1 MNLTDTCLNG
11 LGAAALTADERALE
25 RCRVAADL
33 INGGQYE
40 KAREALGD
48 LWRGVGERPNAAGLW
63 ETTAAEVL
71 LQCGSLTGWLGT
83 SKRVEGAQDKAKDLI
98 GEARRLFEA
107 HGLRTRVSEA
117 EYELGM
123 CYWRAGAL
131 DEARLLLQEALR
143 KHGGCEE
150 LKARILI
157 RSTLVEISAGR
168 YNDAL
173 RILDEAEPVFNLSPD
188 AVKGRWHGQRA
199 LVLRRLGA
207 AEGRADYLDRAIIEF
222 TAAVFHFEQ
231 AGHERYCG
239 NAENNLAM
247 LLHRMGR
254 HDEAHSHLD
263 SAQRIFT
270 RLGDAGNAAQVNETR
285 ARVYIAEGK
294 YDDAADVIERAVAA
308 LEQAGEQA
316 LLADALAVQATADA
330 RRGHQHLSLPAFR
343 RAVEIAEQAGALES
357 AGAAALSLIEEHSA
371 TLLSQSEAFSVYSRA
386 DDLLKHTQ
394 DAELVARLRAAARA
408 VAHRLAVHSMGA
420 DFSLTEAVNDY
431 EAQFIRRALEDE
443 HGSVSRAAVRLGIN
457 YQKLVYLLETRHRH
471 LLNVRTPARKR
482 RRSIIHNKAL
492 VRKRYE

>member
-1 MNLTDTCLNG
+1 MNLTDDRLNG
-11 LGAAALTADERALE
+11 LGDAALTPDERALA
-25 RCRVAADL
+25 RARAAADL
-33 INGGQYE
+33 INAGQYE
-40 KAREALGD
+40 KASEALGG
-48 LWRGVGERPNAAGLW
+48 LWRGVGARPDAGGLW

-107 HGLRTRVSEA
+107 HGLRARVAEA

-143 KHGGCEE
+143 KHGGDDE

-254 HDEAHSHLD
+254 HAEAHRHLD
-263 SAQRIFT
+263 RAHRIFT
-270 RLGDAGNAAQVNETR
+270 KLGDAGNAAQVNETR
-285 ARVYIAEGK
+285 ARVLLAEGRYGEAAVVIK
-294 YDDAADVIERAVAA
+294 YAVAA

-316 LLADALAVQATADA
+316 LLADALAVQATAEA
-330 RRGHQHLSLPAFR
+330 RRGQPHLSLPVFR
-343 RAVEIAEQAGALES
+343 RAVETAEQAGAPES
-357 AGAAALSLIEEHSA
+357 AAAAALSLLEEHGA
-371 TLLSQSEAFSVYSRA
+371 TLISPREAFEVYRRA
-386 DDLLKHTQ
+386 DDLLTHTQ
-394 DAELVARLRAAARA
+394 DAELVSRLRAAARL
-408 VAHRLAVHSMGA
+408 VSCRLAA
-420 DFSLTEAVNDY
+420 PPINTNFSLTEAVKDY
-431 EAQFIRRALEDE
+431 EAQFIRRALEDAR
-443 HGSVSRAAVRLGIN
+443 GSVSRAALRLGIN
-457 YQKLVYLLETRHRH
+457 YQKLVYLLETRHRP
-471 LLNVRTPARKR
+471 LLPARTPPKKR
-482 RRSIIHNKAL
+482 RRTIIPTNKPT
-492 VRKRYE
+492 R